1 MRQESPPSLPLRAAA
16 YEGVADLRAFW
27 EIIWMLGGGLLL
39 TMATVGA
46 AIVGLC
52 ALSVGGCALW
62 LRHRKRSRPQD

>member
-27 EIIWMLGGGLLL
+27 EIIWMLGGGLLM

-46 AIVGLC
+46 TIAGLC
-52 ALSVGGCALW
+52 ALTIALGTFW
-62 LRHRKRSRPQD
+62 LRRRKR

>member
-1 MRQESPPSLPLRAAA
+1 
-16 YEGVADLRAFW
+16 
-27 EIIWMLGGGLLL
+27 MLGGGLLL

-62 LRHRKRSRPQD
+62 LRHRTRSRPQD